1 MNAFELA
8 NYFSGV
14 LINRIFDIE
23 IVKNQEESKI
33 PSPNKKKG
41 VKSSPGE
48 ILENFVTGK
57 PLAEVVETV
66 S

>member
-23 IVKNQEESKI
+23 IVKNLEESK
-33 PSPNKKKG
+33 
-41 VKSSPGE
+41 SSPGRKKSAKSASGE
-48 ILENFVTGK
+48 ILENFVTAK
-57 PLAEVVETV
+57 PFAEVVETV
-66 S
+66 K